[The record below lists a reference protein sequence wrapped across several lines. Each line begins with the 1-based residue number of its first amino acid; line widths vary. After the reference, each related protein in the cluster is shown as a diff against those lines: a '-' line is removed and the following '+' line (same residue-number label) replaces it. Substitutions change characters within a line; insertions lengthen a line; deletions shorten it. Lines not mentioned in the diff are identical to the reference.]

1 MARRSAAAS
10 AETLSSSSGRW
21 ARRLAI
27 AWNST
32 VGIVVFF
39 GFIWLWWQADQML
52 VSDPRFFLAGP
63 PEPGIPSEAF
73 QVQGVARASEE
84 QISDVFARDFG
95 RSIYLC
101 PIEERRRRLLAID
114 WIRDASVSRFWPN
127 GLVVRITERT
137 PVAFAQTPTRG
148 GVTLFSL
155 IDADGVLLDPQRAG
169 KLELPVLVGIKPGES
184 EAQRRER
191 VKRFLRLQSELGAH
205 MQRISEIDV
214 SDVDNL
220 RVTQPFEDRAVT
232 LLLGNQKFLTRYEN
246 FVNNQAEIRRR
257 LPGATILDLRLRD
270 RIMAVS
276 SPVREE
282 KKK

>member
-1 MARRSAAAS
+1 MPRRSAAATEAQAS
-10 AETLSSSSGRW
+10 TPGTWS
-21 ARRLAI
+21 RRFAL

-39 GFIWLWWQADQML
+39 GFVWLWWQADQML
-52 VSDPRFFLAGP
+52 VSDPRFFLTGP
-63 PEPGIPSEAF
+63 PEPGIPSETF

-84 QISDVFARDFG
+84 QISDAFSRDFG

-114 WIRDASVSRFWPN
+114 WVRDASVSRVWPN

-137 PVAFAQTPTRG
+137 PVAFAQTPTRS

-169 KLELPVLVGIKPGES
+169 KLELPVLVGIKQGEN

-205 MQRISEIDV
+205 MKRVSEIDV
-214 SDVDNL
+214 SDIDNL

-232 LLLGNQKFLTRYEN
+232 LLLGNQKYLTRYEN

-276 SPVREE
+276 SPVVEE